1 MDKEEVIYKYI
12 YIYIYPYTQ
21 TYIYIYVHIHAADY
35 CSAIKNNEILPFA
48 TTWIELQR
56 IVLSEISQTKK
67 NTVWF
72 HLHME
77 FKKQNKWTNVTKQ
90 KLSDTKIKEVAVRGA
105 RHEGGRET
113 GERDKQVQISSCSIN
128 VMRMQCTMWGI

>member
-21 TYIYIYVHIHAADY
+21 TYIYIYVHIHTADY

-67 NTVWF
+67 NTV
-72 HLHME
+72 
-77 FKKQNKWTNVTKQ
+77 
-90 KLSDTKIKEVAVRGA
+90 
-105 RHEGGRET
+105 
-113 GERDKQVQISSCSIN
+113 
-128 VMRMQCTMWGI
+128 